1 MRRVRPSTCTASKPA
16 ITRAL
21 EPVLAALERARVSPD
36 ALTLAAVPI
45 GALAGAAIL
54 LSPQQPVLLLL
65 VPIAAGLRL
74 LCNLLDG
81 ALARRTGRVHARG
94 ELLQRGGRP
103 QRRRADARPGGTSCP
118 AQSGRRVDWRASW
131 RFSPASRRWRPV
143 RPADPRRTAGVL
155 SKPGRMALL
164 SIFAVA
170 VLIAGP
176 DAWWPFGPLLV
187 AGTAAHAGRAH
198 SRGVARARMNPAEG
212 MAVLLVGRGS
222 PSASQRQWATPC
234 CPFHAGVESTAAL
247 RSRAQRAM
255 RPSHWPSR
263 SRS

>member
-1 MRRVRPSTCTASKPA
+1 VKPA

-36 ALTLAAVPI
+36 AVTLAAIPV

-54 LSPQQPVLLLL
+54 LSPQLPALLLL

-81 ALARRTGRVHARG
+81 ALARRTGRVHPRG
-94 ELLQRGGRP
+94 ELYNELGDRSADVLMLAPVAVVPGAIGQLVWIGVVLALLASFASVATRAAGG
-103 QRRRADARPGGTSCP
+103 
-118 AQSGRRVDWRASW
+118 
-131 RFSPASRRWRPV
+131 
-143 RPADPRRTAGVL
+143 PRTYRGVL

-170 VLIAGP
+170 VVIAGE

-187 AGTAAHAGRAH
+187 AGTALTL
-198 SRGVARARMNPAEG
+198 AER
-212 MAVLLVGRGS
+212 VRV
-222 PSASQRQWATPC
+222 
-234 CPFHAGVESTAAL
+234 AL
-247 RSRAQRAM
+247 RELA
-255 RPSHWPSR
+255 
-263 SRS
+263 